1 MLTKPLKGCTELKSW
16 AMRITGRAGKRKAK
30 VALARRLAVV
40 MHRMLADGQAFNP
53 SANKATRMAAA

>member
-1 MLTKPLKGCTELKSW
+1 VHGAQELGD
-16 AMRITGRAGKRKAK
+16 ADRRRAGKRKAK